1 MRLFERLVGRARRL
15 FARFMQS
22 LPASTST
29 KLDLLGTLVWRD
41 LSAKYKGSV
50 LGNFWPLFNQLS
62 QLLIYTY
69 VFSVV
74 LQVKLK
80 LDSLPENS
88 LTFGLWLFAGLVPWV
103 AFTTGF
109 SQAAVAVI
117 SQPNLVKKVV
127 FPLELLP
134 IVPVLSAFI
143 ESTMGLAALIVAV
156 GLSSQVV
163 QPTLWL
169 LPLVWVTQLLLTAG
183 LGYLVA
189 GLTVFLRDI
198 PQTVTVIINLWF
210 YLTPIVY
217 PERVIPAAWRHW
229 VLWLNPMAAI
239 AEVYRDLILV
249 GRVQHWQEWGI
260 ATVFAAIVFL
270 ISFKFYQRLR
280 SAFADVL

>member
-1 MRLFERLVGRARRL
+1 MR
-15 FARFMQS
+15 S

-29 KLDLLGTLVWRD
+29 KLDLLVTLVWRD
-41 LSAKYKGSV
+41 LSAKYKGSI

-69 VFSVV
+69 VFSVI

-80 LDSLPENS
+80 LDSLPDNN

-109 SQAAVAVI
+109 SQAAAAVI
-117 SQPNLVKKVV
+117 AQPNLVKKVV

-134 IVPVLSAFI
+134 IVPILSAFL
-143 ESTMGLAALIVAV
+143 ESTMGLMALIVAV
-156 GLSSQVV
+156 GLSSHIV

-198 PQTVTVIINLWF
+198 PQSVTVVINLWF

-217 PERVIPAAWRHW
+217 PARVIPEAWRHW

-239 AEVYRDLILV
+239 AEMYRDLILV
-249 GRVQHWQEWGI
+249 GQVQHWAEWAV
-260 ATVFAAIVFL
+260 ATIFSAIVFL
-270 ISFKFYQRLR
+270 IGFRSYQRLR